1 MVLCS
6 RAVQGIKKDKKRI
19 KEAGPFCRMASGPA
33 SFCLKNHLQHLLPGD
48 FAGNTVVLSV
58 HGLRE
63 FHRNRIGNLSE
74 TCKTERSERPPLPS
88 KFLIFPLP
96 FLIFSGALEHR
107 SPQLLCPG
115 KGAVCLAGAS
125 PFRGANREDRPGTF
139 CRGMEKEQ
147 PIASTRPPVKRPGR
161 ASHRFLLERTSPDA
175 AAPPCSEG
183 TGRRGRCLS
192 LSGRIRASG
201 ASFPQCGW
209 RWSHTR
215 QC

>member
-1 MVLCS
+1 M
-6 RAVQGIKKDKKRI
+6 
-19 KEAGPFCRMASGPA
+19 
-33 SFCLKNHLQHLLPGD
+33 
-48 FAGNTVVLSV
+48 VLSV

-63 FHRNRIGNLSE
+63 IHRNRIGNLSGTRAME
-74 TCKTERSERPPLPS
+74 WSERPPLPS

-96 FLIFSGALEHR
+96 FLIFSGALEHDLP
-107 SPQLLCPG
+107 SSFAPA
-115 KGAVCLAGAS
+115 KGLFVLPAPRRFGAQTERTDPALS
-125 PFRGANREDRPGTF
+125 AA
-139 CRGMEKEQ
+139 GMEKEQ

-161 ASHRFLLERTSPDA
+161 ASHRFLLERPPDA

-192 LSGRIRASG
+192 LSGRVRASG